1 MPRKVR
7 HLKSS
12 LEGDLLKISVMGMY
26 RNADLVVKSVMIGLL
41 LASIVT
47 WALFFAKGSYL
58 LALRRRLR
66 NESAQLVEAKSL
78 KEALAISQKFGNKSA
93 TADFLMMLN

>member
-1 MPRKVR
+1 MAEENT
-7 HLKSS
+7 STS
-12 LEGDLLKISVMGMY
+12 TGDAAQTALEPENATQGATPEIVTGGGFAEDLCYGNVSQCRSRG
-26 RNADLVVKSVMIGLL
+26 KSVMIGLL

-66 NESAQLVEAKSL
+66 NESAQLVEAKSS
-78 KEALAISQKFGNKSA
+78 KRH
-93 TADFLMMLN
+93 